1 MIPFPPPLTISLSP
15 IHIPLL
21 FPFFVYFF
29 HCLLLPLHF
38 PINRSLFLFT
48 NSPIHTPMGRDKP
61 SSFSSPSH
69 FPFSN
74 TMGFQDFKEEEKAS
88 TPSPPAPIQHHH
100 RHHHLVFTAWI
111 TCGQGF
117 KSLWLQDLHAIH
129 TVYFDLAFKFM
140 PLCCLFILCIS

>member
-1 MIPFPPPLTISLSP
+1 MTTFPPCHL
-15 IHIPLL
+15 
-21 FPFFVYFF
+21 PFFIS
-29 HCLLLPLHF
+29 HLNSTSLPFL
-38 PINRSLFLFT
+38 SLFLSLSSSSSQFSYKQQPHSSHKNTPQWGGT
-48 NSPIHTPMGRDKP
+48 NPPLSLLI
-61 SSFSSPSH
+61 SH

-74 TMGFQDFKEEEKAS
+74 TKGFQDFKEEEKAS

-100 RHHHLVFTAWI
+100 HHHHLVFTAWI

-117 KSLWLQDLHAIH
+117 KMWFQDLHAIH

>member
-1 MIPFPPPLTISLSP
+1 MTTFPPFHSP
-15 IHIPLL
+15 FLFYHSNSTS
-21 FPFFVYFF
+21 FPF
-29 HCLLLPLHF
+29 L
-38 PINRSLFLFT
+38 SLFL
-48 NSPIHTPMGRDKP
+48 SL
-61 SSFSSPSH
+61 SCFSSPFSYKQQPH
-69 FPFSN
+69 SSLQNTPQWGGTNPPLSLLHLTSYFPFSN

-100 RHHHLVFTAWI
+100 HHHHLVFTAWI

-117 KSLWLQDLHAIH
+117 KMWLQDLHAIH